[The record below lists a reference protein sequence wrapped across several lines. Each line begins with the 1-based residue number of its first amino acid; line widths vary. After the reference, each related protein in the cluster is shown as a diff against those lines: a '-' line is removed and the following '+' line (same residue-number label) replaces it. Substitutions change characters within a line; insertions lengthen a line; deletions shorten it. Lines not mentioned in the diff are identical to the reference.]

1 MSKIVDYVK
10 ESYNELNTKVAWPTI
25 PESQN
30 STILVLIASLIFALA
45 ILVMDKISENILG
58 VLYNLLTGG

>member
-1 MSKIVDYVK
+1 MSKLIEYVK

-30 STILVLIASLIFALA
+30 STILVLIASLIFALV
-45 ILVMDKISENILG
+45 ILVMDKISENVLG
-58 VLYNLLTGG
+58 VLYKMLTGG